1 MAPTSRCH
9 VPQLTRVALLAFFLT
24 IASWSI
30 VLAQDQD
37 RVANLLDSAYAME
50 GQNPDSAILIYKE
63 VYRLSEKAEYLTGM
77 AKALHY
83 SGIVY
88 SDKSM
93 YPEALQHYHKAMPL
107 YQKDENFRGVGA
119 CFTNIGNVYRFQSQ
133 LDSAVAN
140 YQRAVDIFRQ
150 HHLHDALSQAY
161 GNVGGVFQ
169 MMQQYNKAHQYHSLS
184 VDAAIQSKDSLIL
197 CNALINKGTVL
208 NDLDRIEE
216 SINSYIEAMKIAK
229 AIDNDYVI
237 HLAYINLADHARKA
251 KEFDRALE
259 YGVNALHHARK
270 LGTPYDIADV
280 QRRVGDIY
288 ASMGNHQEARNFY
301 LEAVTTARE
310 INAREVIMS
319 SYEALHRSSASLG
332 DYHNAYDYQT
342 LAAQYRDSVLNEKQ
356 LQIINELEVKYQTLQ
371 KDQALYR
378 QQLEL
383 QESRQFTTYVVGIS
397 LILFLTVVILY
408 VQYQNRKK
416 QHAAQLE
423 RTRQE
428 KEIHV
433 LQALMQ
439 GEEKERTRIARA
451 LHDEVAGLLAAAKM
465 NLDSLTNSHTAND
478 TYRNAVV
485 LLDEAS
491 ASVRKTAHNL
501 MPEFLMQ
508 YGLDKALRRYCDS
521 IGRTGELT
529 IQYDSWGDPIALPAA
544 FELSVY
550 RIVQELLNNVIK
562 HARATE
568 AIIQLGFQE
577 GLLSVTVEDNG
588 VGLPP
593 DADPTDPKSNLAF
606 LKSRVAAINGT
617 IDITSEPGAG
627 VSVHIEFELASE
639 KVGVGNSI
647 NLI

>member
-1 MAPTSRCH
+1 MRRHYA
-9 VPQLTRVALLAFFLT
+9 QLVRVALCACFLT
-24 IASWSI
+24 IFSRAVI
-30 VLAQDQD
+30 AAQDTNI
-37 RVANLLDSAYAME
+37 VANLLDSAYAME
-50 GQNPDSAILIYKE
+50 SQNPDSAILIYKE
-63 VYRLSEKAEYLTGM
+63 VYRLSEKAGYLTGM

-88 SDKSM
+88 SDRSM
-93 YPEALQHYHKAMPL
+93 YREALQRYHEAMPL
-107 YQKDENFRGVGA
+107 YKKDENFRGVGA

-150 HHLHDALSQAY
+150 RQLHDALSQAY

-169 MMQQYNKAHQYHSLS
+169 MMQQYNKAYEYHSLS

-197 CNALINKGTVL
+197 CNALINHGSVL

-216 SINSYIEAMKIAK
+216 SINSYLEAMKIAK
-229 AIDNDYVI
+229 AMENDYVI

-259 YGVNALHHARK
+259 YGVNALHHARR

-280 QRRVGDIY
+280 QRRVGDIH
-288 ASMGNHQEARNFY
+288 ASMGTHDKARTFY
-301 LEAVTTARE
+301 LEAIRTARD

-332 DYHNAYDYQT
+332 DYRDAYDYQT
-342 LAAQYRDSVLNEKQ
+342 LASQYRDSVLNEKQ
-356 LQIINELEVKYQTLQ
+356 LEIINELEVKYQTLQ
-371 KDQALYR
+371 KDQAIYR

-383 QESRQFTTYVVGIS
+383 QESRQFTTYVIGVS
-397 LILFLTVVILY
+397 LFLFLAVVMLY

-416 QHAAQLE
+416 QHIAQLE

-451 LHDEVAGLLAAAKM
+451 LHDEVAGLLAAARM
-465 NLDSLTNSHTAND
+465 HLDSLTNNGTATD
-478 TYRNAVV
+478 TSRNVV
-485 LLDEAS
+485 ALLDEAS

-508 YGLDKALRRYCDS
+508 YGLDKALRRYCDT
-521 IGRTGELT
+521 IGQTGELT
-529 IQYDSWGDPIALPAA
+529 IQYDSWGDPVALPPA

-550 RIVQELLNNVIK
+550 RIVQELLNNIVK
-562 HARATE
+562 HAHATE

-593 DADPTDPKSNLAF
+593 DVDPTDTKSNLAF
-606 LKSRVAAINGT
+606 LKSRVAAINGN

-627 VSVHIEFELASE
+627 VSVHVEFEL
-639 KVGVGNSI
+639 GNQSPKG
-647 NLI
+647 